1 MPESKFSG
9 FGPGVVQ
16 FFEDLAAN
24 NNRAWWQDNKDRYE
38 ADVRAPLELLLAD
51 LADEFGEAKVFRPN
65 RDTRF
70 SPDKTP
76 YKTQAAAGIDLG
88 YDSGASLYVQL
99 SADGMMLGGGKFHP
113 AKDQLARLREAIAAD
128 RTGEEL
134 EDVVAQLG
142 KAGVTISSREAL
154 KTAPRGYPADHPR
167 IEYLR
172 MKGIIGVIEH
182 PPGKWLQTT
191 EALDRVATGWRTIA
205 PLNEWLATNVGPSQ
219 EPPPPPRGGR
229 G

>member
-1 MPESKFSG
+1 MQFEG
-9 FGPGVVQ
+9 FGAGAVT

-24 NNRAWWQDNKDRYE
+24 NSRAWWHDNKDRYE
-38 ADVRAPLELLLAD
+38 ADVRAPLERLLAD
-51 LADEFGEAKVFRPN
+51 LAGEFGEAKVFRPN

-88 YDSGASLYVQL
+88 YDSGSSLYVQL
-99 SADGMMLGGGKFHP
+99 SAEGLMLGGGKFHP

-128 RTGEEL
+128 RTGREL
-134 EDVVAQLG
+134 EGIVADLE
-142 KAGVTISSREAL
+142 KAGAHVSAREAL

-172 MKGIIGVIEH
+172 MKGIIGVVEH
-182 PPGKWLQTT
+182 PPGRWLRTV
-191 EALDRVATGWRTIA
+191 EARDRVAAAWRSFA
-205 PLNEWLATNVGPSQ
+205 PLNAWLAGNVGPSL
-219 EPPPPPRGGR
+219 EPPPARGR
-229 G
+229 R